1 MNCFVFLAKD
11 SDYYDIGILKV
22 EDKVSQMVV
31 SMNESA
37 ISIRYIINQLPE
49 GCQFI
54 GNNLRF
60 GTLKPLLQE
69 LCIAK
74 LDLPEQLKFHWVP
87 PYKVPIEDIQW
98 IYNFGMYSN
107 EEPASIEEM
116 LSNLGL
122 SSTQN
127 IIRDITN
134 IYFTLIGDFDRLI

>member
-1 MNCFVFLAKD
+1 
-11 SDYYDIGILKV
+11 
-22 EDKVSQMVV
+22 
-31 SMNESA
+31 
-37 ISIRYIINQLPE
+37 
-49 GCQFI
+49 
-54 GNNLRF
+54 
-60 GTLKPLLQE
+60 LKPLLQE